1 MPQSDR
7 TQQPSDSDAAGRAVR
22 ERTEADAVA
31 RIVRDHIKP
40 EIVKV
45 NGQDDNPETEILI
58 LPDGQGGL
66 KAHGVKPYLDPY
78 RRRPERRV
86 GTAKLTDLDSL
97 IGHVNRFKDGG
108 SALFAID
115 DREAPAMVAVLN
127 YHPEGAESDPR
138 FGDHKARYDF
148 PLSDEWKAWRGVDGE
163 TLEQIDFAEF
173 LEDRIVD
180 VMAPPNFLTA
190 RADPNATDTP
200 EPDVDP
206 GGVAQSAD
214 RRLFDLVT
222 KIGGKVCGPARL
234 MELAK
239 GLKIHDQQTV
249 KEIVSTTTGEA
260 QLQFETAHRD
270 SEGKPIQVPN
280 LFLLAIPVFH
290 NGPLYRVPVRL
301 RYRLRAGRISWG
313 LNLHRP
319 DIVQDHAFDEACDRA
334 AEETACPLFFG
345 QPEA

>member
-1 MPQSDR
+1 MTDTNNTDTDSGNDQR
-7 TQQPSDSDAAGRAVR
+7 PS
-22 ERTEADAVA
+22 EADAVA
-31 RIVRDHIKP
+31 RIVREHIKP
-40 EIVKV
+40 EVVKV
-45 NGQDDNPETEILI
+45 KGQDGIPETEILI

-78 RRRPERRV
+78 LRRPERRV

-97 IGHVNRFKDGG
+97 IGHVNRFKDQG
-108 SALFAID
+108 SALFAVD
-115 DREAPAMVAVLN
+115 DRDAPAMIAVLN
-127 YHPEGAESDPR
+127 YHPQGAESDPR
-138 FGDHKARYDF
+138 FGDHQARYDF
-148 PLSDEWKAWRGVDGE
+148 PLSDEWTAWRGVDGE

-180 VMAPPNFLTA
+180 VMAPPAFLTA
-190 RADPNATDTP
+190 RADPNVTDAP
-200 EPDVDP
+200 EPEED
-206 GGVAQSAD
+206 QSAD

-234 MELAK
+234 MELSK

-260 QLQFETAHRD
+260 QLQFETEHRD

-319 DIVQDHAFDEACDRA
+319 DIVQDHAFGEACKRA

-345 QPEA
+345 LPES